1 MLGADTFIFGHYFSL
16 FISFLLDLVMREE
29 PPGRKYRGLFVR
41 LEKER
46 TPVTFGPGVFFKLMH
61 RGGDMPR
68 ARDPKRDEAFDI
80 YKSYNGNIDLV
91 EIANQLSLSPG
102 TVRGWKSKDQW
113 EQKLN
118 GTFRKNT
125 ERSQKKNNAKKK
137 AVAKEVEQ
145 VLSNT
150 DLTEKQRLFCL
161 YYVRSFNATRAYQK
175 AYGCSYETA
184 MARGSESLRNAKVRD
199 EIYRLKQN
207 RLNRE
212 MLDEYDIVQ
221 KYMDIAFSD
230 ITDFVVFGQETVP
243 VMGAFGPVKVK
254 NEETGKEEVMTKE
267 VNAVRFRESADVD
280 GTLIAEVKQGKD
292 GASIKLLDKMKAL
305 EWLTKYFEMNPES
318 KYRKEYDKRRLE
330 IELLKLERD
339 NPEQTKDVEN
349 DNFMETLKE
358 SAKAVWSNDS
368 NDNRSED

>member
-1 MLGADTFIFGHYFSL
+1 
-16 FISFLLDLVMREE
+16 
-29 PPGRKYRGLFVR
+29 
-41 LEKER
+41 
-46 TPVTFGPGVFFKLMH
+46 
-61 RGGDMPR
+61 MPR

-91 EIANQLSLSPG
+91 DIASQLSLPPG
-102 TVRGWKSKDQW
+102 TVRGWKSKDRW
-113 EQKLN
+113 DQKID
-118 GTFRKNT
+118 GTFPKRI
-125 ERSQKKNNAKKK
+125 ERSEKVSERSKKKNNAKKK
-137 AVAKEVEQ
+137 VIAKDVKHVMENPE
-145 VLSNT
+145 
-150 DLTEKQRLFCL
+150 LTEKQRLFCL
-161 YYVRSFNATRAYQK
+161 YYVRCFNATKAYQK
-175 AYGCSYETA
+175 AYECGYATA
-184 MARGSESLRNAKVRD
+184 MARGCELLRNDKVRD
-199 EIYRLKQN
+199 EIYHLKQN

-212 MLDEYDIVQ
+212 LMDEYDIVQ

-339 NPEQTKDVEN
+339 SPEQIRDVEN

>member
-1 MLGADTFIFGHYFSL
+1 
-16 FISFLLDLVMREE
+16 
-29 PPGRKYRGLFVR
+29 
-41 LEKER
+41 
-46 TPVTFGPGVFFKLMH
+46 
-61 RGGDMPR
+61 MPR
-68 ARDPKRDEAFDI
+68 ARNPNREKAFEI
-80 YKSYNGNIDLV
+80 YKSHNGEIDLV

-118 GTFRKNT
+118 GTLRKNT
-125 ERSQKKNNAKKK
+125 ERSKKQNTVKKEV
-137 AVAKEVEQ
+137 VAKDVEQ
-145 VLSNT
+145 VLNNT
-150 DLTEKQRLFCL
+150 DLTDKQRLFCL
-161 YYVRSFNATRAYQK
+161 HYVRCFNATKAYQK

-184 MARGSESLRNAKVRD
+184 MTNGSSLLRNTKIRD

-212 MLDEYDIVQ
+212 MLDEYDILQ

-230 ITDFVVFGQETVP
+230 ITDYVTFGQETVP
-243 VMGAFGPVKVK
+243 VMGPFGPIKVK

-305 EWLTKYFEMNPES
+305 EWLTKYFEINPES

>member
-1 MLGADTFIFGHYFSL
+1 
-16 FISFLLDLVMREE
+16 
-29 PPGRKYRGLFVR
+29 
-41 LEKER
+41 
-46 TPVTFGPGVFFKLMH
+46 
-61 RGGDMPR
+61 MPR

-80 YKSYNGNIDLV
+80 YKSHNGDIDLV
-91 EIANQLSLSPG
+91 DIAGQLSLPPG
-102 TVRGWKSKDQW
+102 TIRGWKSKDRW
-113 EQKLN
+113 DQKID
-118 GTFRKNT
+118 GTFPKRI
-125 ERSQKKNNAKKK
+125 ERSEKVSERSKKKNNAKKK
-137 AVAKEVEQ
+137 VIAKDVKHVMENPE
-145 VLSNT
+145 
-150 DLTEKQRLFCL
+150 LTEKQRLFCL
-161 YYVRSFNATRAYQK
+161 YYVRCFNATKAYQK
-175 AYGCSYETA
+175 AYECGYATA
-184 MARGSESLRNAKVRD
+184 MARGCELLRNDKVRD
-199 EIYRLKQN
+199 EIYHLKQN

-243 VMGAFGPVKVK
+243 VMGAFGPVKVR

-267 VNAVRFRESADVD
+267 VNAVWFRESADVD

>member
-1 MLGADTFIFGHYFSL
+1 
-16 FISFLLDLVMREE
+16 
-29 PPGRKYRGLFVR
+29 
-41 LEKER
+41 
-46 TPVTFGPGVFFKLMH
+46 
-61 RGGDMPR
+61 MPR

-80 YKSYNGNIDLV
+80 YKSHNGDVDLV
-91 EIANQLSLSPG
+91 DIASQLSVPPG
-102 TVRGWKSKDQW
+102 TVRGWKSKDKW
-113 EQKLN
+113 DLKID
-118 GTFRKNT
+118 GTFPKKAERSEKVP
-125 ERSQKKNNAKKK
+125 ERSQKKKNSAKKK
-137 AVAKEVEQ
+137 AIARDVKHVME
-145 VLSNT
+145 NT

-161 YYVRSFNATRAYQK
+161 YYVRCFNATKAYQK
-175 AYGCSYETA
+175 AYGVSHSTA
-184 MARGSESLRNAKVRD
+184 SSIGYRLLGYDGVRK
-199 EIYRLKQN
+199 EIERLKQN

-243 VMGAFGPVKVK
+243 VMGAFGPVKVR

>member
-1 MLGADTFIFGHYFSL
+1 
-16 FISFLLDLVMREE
+16 
-29 PPGRKYRGLFVR
+29 
-41 LEKER
+41 
-46 TPVTFGPGVFFKLMH
+46 
-61 RGGDMPR
+61 MPR
-68 ARDPKRDEAFDI
+68 ARNPDRERAFEI
-80 YKSYNGNIDLV
+80 YKDHNGDIDLV
-91 EIANQLSLSPG
+91 DIASQLSLPPG

-113 EQKLN
+113 DQKLN
-118 GTFRKNT
+118 GTFQKKT
-125 ERSQKKNNAKKK
+125 ERSPKVSERSKRKQNAKKK

-161 YYVRSFNATRAYQK
+161 YYVRSFNATKAYQK
-175 AYGCSYETA
+175 AYGVDYRTAAAISYRLLEKD
-184 MARGSESLRNAKVRD
+184 GVRQ

-230 ITDFVVFGQETVP
+230 ITDFVIFGQETVP
-243 VMGAFGPVKVK
+243 VMGAFGPVKVR

-339 NPEQTKDVEN
+339 SPEQTKDVEN

-358 SAKAVWSNDS
+358 SAKVVWSNDS

>member
-1 MLGADTFIFGHYFSL
+1 
-16 FISFLLDLVMREE
+16 
-29 PPGRKYRGLFVR
+29 
-41 LEKER
+41 
-46 TPVTFGPGVFFKLMH
+46 
-61 RGGDMPR
+61 MPR
-68 ARDPKRDEAFDI
+68 ARNPNREKAFEI
-80 YKSYNGNIDLV
+80 YKSHNGEIDLV

-125 ERSQKKNNAKKK
+125 ERSKKQNTKKRE

-161 YYVRSFNATRAYQK
+161 YYVRSFNATKAYQK
-175 AYGCSYETA
+175 AYGVGYRTAAAISYRLLEKD
-184 MARGSESLRNAKVRD
+184 GVRQ

-230 ITDFVVFGQETVP
+230 ITDFVIFGQETVP
-243 VMGAFGPVKVK
+243 VMGAFGPIKVR

-305 EWLTKYFEMNPES
+305 EWLTKYFEINPDS
-318 KYRKEYDKRRLE
+318 KYRKEYDTRRLE

>member
-1 MLGADTFIFGHYFSL
+1 
-16 FISFLLDLVMREE
+16 
-29 PPGRKYRGLFVR
+29 
-41 LEKER
+41 
-46 TPVTFGPGVFFKLMH
+46 
-61 RGGDMPR
+61 MPR
-68 ARDPKRDEAFDI
+68 ARNPDRERAFEI
-80 YKSYNGNIDLV
+80 YKDHNGDIDLV
-91 EIANQLSLSPG
+91 EIAHQLSLSPG
-102 TVRGWKSKDQW
+102 TIRGWKSKDQW

-118 GTFRKNT
+118 GTFQKNT
-125 ERSQKKNNAKKK
+125 ERSEKKNKAKKK
-137 AVAKEVEQ
+137 AIAKDVEQ

-175 AYGCSYETA
+175 AYGVGYRTAAAISYRLLEND
-184 MARGSESLRNAKVRD
+184 GVRQ
-199 EIYRLKQN
+199 EIYRLKQS

-212 MLDEYDIVQ
+212 LMDEYDIVQ

-230 ITDFVVFGQETVP
+230 ITDFVAFGQETVP
-243 VMGAFGPVKVK
+243 VMGAFGPVKVR

-267 VNAVRFRESADVD
+267 VNAVRFRESTDVD

-358 SAKAVWSNDS
+358 SAKAVWSDEN
-368 NDNRSED
+368 NRSEN